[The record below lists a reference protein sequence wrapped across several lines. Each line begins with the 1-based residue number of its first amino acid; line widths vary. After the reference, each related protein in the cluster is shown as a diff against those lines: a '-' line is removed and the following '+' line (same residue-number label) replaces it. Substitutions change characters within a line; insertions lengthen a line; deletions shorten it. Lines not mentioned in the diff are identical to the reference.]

1 MDWHKK
7 HLTFQCKLFKV
18 TRSMWHSDFF
28 RTILYQIKIPGSNFD
43 DSDDSNAE
51 GIWQN
56 EYPEQLDQ
64 FDDDLYEFQDED
76 EAQGKI

>member
-1 MDWHKK
+1 M
-7 HLTFQCKLFKV
+7 
-18 TRSMWHSDFF
+18 
-28 RTILYQIKIPGSNFD
+28 TILYQIKIPGSNFD